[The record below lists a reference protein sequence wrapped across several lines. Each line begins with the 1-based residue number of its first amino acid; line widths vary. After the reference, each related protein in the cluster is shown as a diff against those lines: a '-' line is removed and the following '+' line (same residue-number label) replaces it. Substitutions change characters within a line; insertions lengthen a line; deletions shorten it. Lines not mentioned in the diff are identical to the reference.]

1 MSLTDP
7 IADMLTKIRNAS
19 NAMHEVVDV
28 PASNIKK
35 EITRVLKN
43 EGYIKDFKYLKS
55 DSKGVIRIFLKY
67 TKSRDKIISGIKR
80 ISKPGLRVYVSK
92 DNIPKVLGG
101 LGVAV
106 MSTPKGVMSDKN
118 SREMNVGGEVLCYI
132 W

>member
-92 DNIPKVLGG
+92 DNIPKVLGV